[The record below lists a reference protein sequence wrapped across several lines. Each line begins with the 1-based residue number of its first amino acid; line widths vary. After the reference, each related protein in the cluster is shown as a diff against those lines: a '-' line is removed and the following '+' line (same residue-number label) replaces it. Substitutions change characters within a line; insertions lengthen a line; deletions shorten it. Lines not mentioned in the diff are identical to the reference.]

1 MQEEARGKDLN
12 PFLSMTLRLATI
24 AAFALTLAVAAPAR
38 AQSLEPRAYANL
50 PIGLN
55 FLVAGYAYSQ
65 GDVLLDPSVPVTDAN
80 AKVNTL
86 LLGYVRS
93 VDFWGNSGS
102 AGLVLPYAGIS
113 ASGQITTSGQTETQS
128 ASVTR
133 SGFGDPVLRLAVNL
147 HGAPALSPERFRE
160 YRQDTIIGASLLVTA
175 PWGKYDGSKLVN
187 VGTNRWSFKPE
198 VGVSQ
203 ALGPWILEGAL
214 GVTFFSDNDDFFG
227 GHTRKQEP
235 LYSAQAHAIYTFN
248 PRLWASLSSTYY
260 AGGRTS
266 VDGALNDDLQQNS
279 RWGATLARS
288 LDPRN
293 SIKLYYTSGATARA
307 GTNFQTVGITWQCR
321 WGAGI

>member
-1 MQEEARGKDLN
+1 MQQEARGNDLN
-12 PFLSMTLRLATI
+12 PFLSTALRRAAVVALA
-24 AAFALTLAVAAPAR
+24 LELGVAAPAR

-55 FLVAGYAYSQ
+55 FLIAGYAYSQ
-65 GDVLLDPSVPVTDAN
+65 GDVLLDPSLPVSDAN

-86 LLGYVRS
+86 LLGYIRS
-93 VDFWGNSGS
+93 LDFWGSSGS
-102 AGLVLPYAGIS
+102 VGLVLPYAGIS
-113 ASGQITTSGQTETQS
+113 ASGQITTSGQTEPQS

-133 SGFGDPVLRLAVNL
+133 SGFGDPVLRLAVNFY
-147 HGAPALSPERFRE
+147 GAPALSPERFRE
-160 YRQDTIIGASLLVTA
+160 YRQDTIVGASLLITA
-175 PWGKYDGSKLVN
+175 PWGRYDGSKLVN

-203 ALGPWILEGAL
+203 ALGRWILEGVL

-227 GHTRKQEP
+227 GHTRKQDP
-235 LYSAQAHAIYTFN
+235 LYSAQVHAIYTFN
-248 PRLWASLSSTYY
+248 PSLWASLSSTYY

-266 VDGALNDDLQQNS
+266 VDGALNNDLQQNT
-279 RWGATLARS
+279 RWGATLSRS

-293 SIKLYYTSGATARA
+293 SIKLYYNSGATARA
-307 GTNFQTVGITWQCR
+307 GTNFQTVGITWQHL